1 VNTIGLGPQPSLRP
15 TVTTYAGL
23 FLVTLSTLM
32 YEIALTR
39 IFSVTMWYHFAFLAI
54 SVALFGLT
62 AGALLVHLLP
72 NRFPEARVRVHLWIF
87 SLLFGISVAASIV
100 IQLFIPVDPKL
111 TLHGAVT
118 IIGTCLVVSVPFV
131 FSGIVVCLA
140 LTRFPERINRLYA
153 ADLVGAG
160 IGCVLLV
167 FLLSRLDAPSL
178 VVFTGALASLGA
190 VAFAAGAHTLRGLGA
205 GALAVVLL
213 AGFALVNSALQ
224 SRGEGLLRIRYAKGV
239 SDPVHLYE
247 KWNSFSRITVDGFAN
262 VETSPFGWGMS
273 KTLPA
278 DIRVNSLSVT
288 IDSIAG
294 TPMTRYTGDPNETVF
309 LRYDVTN
316 LAQSLRPNAD
326 VAVIGVGG
334 GRDILSALEFGQRS
348 VTGIEI
354 NKNMLDLLNGRYG
367 AFTGHLDQNPKVRF
381 INDEARSYLART
393 SRKYD
398 IIQMSMTDTS
408 AAGSAGAYALGE
420 NSVYTTQAWN
430 LFLDRLKPG
439 GVLSVSRWYSI
450 NGRPPL
456 ETYRAAVL
464 AAEVLKER
472 GVKNPRDHI
481 LIYKGPIGPYNSD
494 AATILVSPRPFSQSD
509 LVGLTADVTRLQFE
523 PVLTPTSAATPR
535 FAAIAAPAG
544 PEAAVESTT
553 QADISAPTDDRPF
566 FFQMANPQTIWNG
579 QGFGNNDVTVPVL
592 QPVVV
597 LLLLGLIVLGLAL
610 ACIGLPLLF
619 DRPGR
624 VRRQRVAAFTTYF
637 AAIGLGFLFVE
648 VSQLER
654 LSVFLGEPVYG
665 LTVVLFA
672 LLVFSGIGSMLTERL
687 INPARPS
694 SFLPPLAALLALSTA
709 FGLLTP
715 RVISAAAGAT
725 TPVRILL
732 SVGLLAPLALVMG
745 MPFTI
750 GMRAADRASGA
761 PTAFLWGVN
770 GATSVCASVF
780 GLVFSIFLGIS
791 VAFWTGTLAYAVALI
806 AMFVIIRR
814 PPVGEH
820 AIDDSDLAV
829 HVLEPTARELSPSAS
844 RATSV
849 VRPGGSAD
857 PHGTPAE

>member
-1 VNTIGLGPQPSLRP
+1 
-15 TVTTYAGL
+15 
-23 FLVTLSTLM
+23 M

-39 IFSVTMWYHFAFLAI
+39 IFSVTMWYHFAFLSI

-72 NRFPEARVRVHLWIF
+72 HRFPEARVRVHLWIF
-87 SLLFGISVAASIV
+87 SLLFGISVAASLV

-118 IIGTCLVVSVPFV
+118 IIGTCLVISVPFV

-140 LTRFPERINRLYA
+140 LTRFPARINRLYA

-167 FLLSRLDAPSL
+167 FLLSKLDAPSL
-178 VVFTGALASLGA
+178 VVFTGALATLGA
-190 VAFAAGAHTLRGLGA
+190 VAFAAGARTLRGLGA
-205 GALAVVLL
+205 GVLAVVLL
-213 AGFALVNSALQ
+213 AGFALVNSDLQ
-224 SRGEGLLRIRYAKGV
+224 SRGDGLLRIRYAKGV
-239 SDPVHLYE
+239 SDPVHLDE
-247 KWNSFSRITVDGFAN
+247 KWNTFSRITVDGIA
-262 VETSPFGWGMS
+262 SLDWPPFGWGMS

-278 DIRVNSLSVT
+278 DIRVNSLGVT

-294 TPMTRYTGDPNETVF
+294 TPMTRYTGDPSETVF

-316 LAQSLRPNAD
+316 LAHSIRPNAD
-326 VAVIGVGG
+326 VAVVGVGG
-334 GRDILSALEFGQRS
+334 GRDILSALQFGQRS

-354 NKNMLDLLNGRYG
+354 NNNMLDLVNGRYG

-408 AAGSAGAYALGE
+408 AAGSAGAFALGE
-420 NSVYTTQAWN
+420 NSVYTTQAWK

-439 GVLSVSRWYSI
+439 GILSVSRWYSI

-472 GVKNPRDHI
+472 GIKNPRDHV
-481 LIYKGPIGPYNSD
+481 LIYKAPKGQYNSD
-494 AATILVSPRPFSQSD
+494 VATILVSPGPFSQSD
-509 LVGLTADVTRLQFE
+509 LAGLTADVTRLEFQ
-523 PVLTPTSAATPR
+523 PVLTPTSAITPR
-535 FAAIAAPAG
+535 FAAIAARGG
-544 PEAAVESTT
+544 PDAAVRSTT
-553 QADISAPTDDRPF
+553 KADISAPTDDRPF
-566 FFQMANPQTIWNG
+566 FFQMANLRTVLDG
-579 QGFGNNDVTVPVL
+579 QLGNNDVTVPVL

-610 ACIGLPLLF
+610 GCIGLPLLF

-624 VRRQRVAAFTTYF
+624 TRRHRIAPFTTYF

-648 VSQLER
+648 VSQLLR
-654 LSVFLGEPVYG
+654 LSVFLGQPVYG

-672 LLVFSGIGSMLTERL
+672 LLVFSGIGSMLTERF

-694 SFLPPLAALLALSTA
+694 SFLPPLVALLVLSTA

-725 TPVRILL
+725 TPVRIVL
-732 SVGLLAPLALVMG
+732 SVGLLAPLALAMG

-750 GMRAADRASGA
+750 GMRAADRASDA

-780 GLVFSIFLGIS
+780 GLVFAIFLGIS

-806 AMFVIIRR
+806 AMFVITRR
-814 PPVGEH
+814 QPVGGH

-829 HVLEPTARELSPSAS
+829 NA
-844 RATSV
+844 
-849 VRPGGSAD
+849 AD
-857 PHGTPAE
+857 GEAVAALTGTVPE